1 VPPGRTV
8 QGSCS
13 ETLSRDLFTA
23 CDADGDDRLDVFE
36 AATSLD
42 GMQNPT
48 DSAGFA
54 RLDTDRDGFVSWPE
68 FDHSLRAALRKTGSC
83 TVRPVRR
90 LQSTA
95 TSTKR
100 ASALQQFL
108 QLHDANGNGSLDPG
122 EVDRYLKG
130 AGLPPTLGTQLKGRD
145 LDHSGELDE
154 AELAPWFEQLPNPA
168 PPAERGPGKARLPA
182 PWHTVDQDQN
192 LQLDAVEFTAALRRL
207 DPQLER
213 WAEPLW
219 RALDAD
225 RDGVLQASE
234 LTLAPT
240 PAATGKAPAPGPLPK
255 QSPLR

>member
-1 VPPGRTV
+1 
-8 QGSCS
+8 
-13 ETLSRDLFTA
+13 
-23 CDADGDDRLDVFE
+23 
-36 AATSLD
+36 
-42 GMQNPT
+42 
-48 DSAGFA
+48 
-54 RLDTDRDGFVSWPE
+54 
-68 FDHSLRAALRKTGSC
+68 
-83 TVRPVRR
+83 
-90 LQSTA
+90 
-95 TSTKR
+95 
-100 ASALQQFL
+100 
-108 QLHDANGNGSLDPG
+108 
-122 EVDRYLKG
+122 
-130 AGLPPTLGTQLKGRD
+130 
-145 LDHSGELDE
+145 
-154 AELAPWFEQLPNPA
+154 
-168 PPAERGPGKARLPA
+168 LPA